1 MWAVELRRVWD
12 AVEACRGLSGCVA
25 RRYKGDAS
33 FSGQAA
39 STMRPG
45 MARLCPGLYCTH
57 KKGRHSLVHLRFDNR
72 GMLVAMSREE
82 KAARATGR
90 ARPALL
96 SASMSYILA
105 RADAYDAIREDASFN
120 AWVDMVGGVDGVCLR
135 GSWLHGLNHPGSDR
149 DLLVVGASVDD
160 KARAVNIHAGGVDA
174 LCVTA
179 GRFARLL
186 ASADQVCVEARDYGG
201 VLWRDGAVGRALV
214 EAVRVPLP
222 LLVAHYRGQAARDRA
237 ALASGRGSVGRRVKL
252 ARNVARQEACADS
265 LAERGVLPV
274 VSWERVVDGVRALV
288 DDGVVGAGVLAGV
301 ERMAGAFQ

>member
-1 MWAVELRRVWD
+1 
-12 AVEACRGLSGCVA
+12 
-25 RRYKGDAS
+25 
-33 FSGQAA
+33 
-39 STMRPG
+39 

-105 RADAYDAIREDASFN
+105 RADAYDAIRADEKLA
-120 AWVDMVGGVDGVCLR
+120 AWAESVGGVDGVCLR
-135 GSWLHGLNHPGSDR
+135 GSWLHGLNHADSDC

-160 KARAVNIHAGGVDA
+160 KVRAVSVHAVGVDA

-179 GRFARLL
+179 GRFVRLL
-186 ASADQVCVEARDYGG
+186 AQADQVCVEARAYGG
-201 VLWRDGAVGRALV
+201 VLWRDGAVGCALV
-214 EAVRVPLP
+214 ESVRVPLP

-237 ALASGRGSVGRRVKL
+237 ALTSGRGDVGRLVKL
-252 ARNVARQEACADS
+252 ARNVVRQEACADS
-265 LAERGVLPV
+265 LAEHGVLPV
-274 VSWERVVDGVRALV
+274 VSWERVVAGVRALV
-288 DDGVVGAGVLAGV
+288 DDGVVDVGVLAGV
-301 ERMAGAFQ
+301 ERMASRSA